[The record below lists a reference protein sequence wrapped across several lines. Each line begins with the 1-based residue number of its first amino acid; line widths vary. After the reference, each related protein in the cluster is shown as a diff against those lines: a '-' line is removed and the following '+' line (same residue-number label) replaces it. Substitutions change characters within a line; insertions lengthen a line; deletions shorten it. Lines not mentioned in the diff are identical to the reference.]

1 MKTVIRIGCVAL
13 VGCAGYLYYRKNKK
27 NLIPFET
34 KTVDGILNFSDVL
47 GYFKSKN
54 LIQGKDIPFIAQND
68 ISGAFSKKA
77 HNPFPGPKTGY
88 KTIVLGVYNEKAS
101 TISHCQVLYV
111 KELDEKTKEVLG
123 NEDLV
128 VLQ

>member
-1 MKTVIRIGCVAL
+1 MKTVIIIGCVAL

-27 NLIPFET
+27 NLIPIET

-68 ISGAFSKKA
+68 ISGAFSKKT
-77 HNPFPGPKTGY
+77 HNPFPEPKEGY
-88 KTIVLGVYNEKAS
+88 KTIVLGVYNEKAD

-111 KELDEKTKEVLG
+111 KELDDKTKEVLG
-123 NEDLV
+123 KEDLV